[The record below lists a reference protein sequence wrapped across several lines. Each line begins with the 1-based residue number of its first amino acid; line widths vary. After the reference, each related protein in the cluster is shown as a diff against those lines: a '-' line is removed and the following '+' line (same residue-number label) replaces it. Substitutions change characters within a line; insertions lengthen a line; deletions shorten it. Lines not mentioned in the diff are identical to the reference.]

1 MQTSLPVNRTKTAK
15 SPGGM
20 HKFKLSVIKTNKER
34 QKKFRGADL
43 LYKWK
48 ERGERGFRYSFDFL
62 VKLSDN
68 LHTTFTFISIVSVV
82 SYASLGKSLKV
93 YTSIEK

>member
-1 MQTSLPVNRTKTAK
+1 M
-15 SPGGM
+15 
-20 HKFKLSVIKTNKER
+20 
-34 QKKFRGADL
+34 
-43 LYKWK
+43 YKWK